1 MIEPNRLVVLML
13 FFLFH
18 NSAKMNEALGGVLFI
33 DEAYGLHPDRGR
45 FAKDVL
51 EQLLA
56 NLTDPKYK
64 GKMLV
69 IIAGYTED
77 INALLESNAGMIR

>member
-1 MIEPNRLVVLML
+1 
-13 FFLFH
+13 
-18 NSAKMNEALGGVLFI
+18 
-33 DEAYGLHPDRGR
+33 
-45 FAKDVL
+45 L

>member
-1 MIEPNRLVVLML
+1 MVTTP
-13 FFLFH
+13 FFIICH
-18 NSAKMNEALGGVLFI
+18 SAKMKEALGGVLFI
-33 DEAYGLHPDRGR
+33 DEAYGLHPNRGP

-56 NLTDPKYK
+56 NLTDPMYE

-77 INALLESNAGMIR
+77 ISALLESNVGMTR